1 MQIGLLILVFFCK
14 SKGETMNYKCYKR
27 SIELT
32 TRETKSQTIEIPF
45 KVNEENILF
54 GFKKFQIGY
63 GSKDHHVRNI
73 KMNLNLSYDSYNA
86 SKNVTTVKIYY
97 SADINDDSSNHMGSG
112 KLEIVVVAY
121 DVTGAEDLETIAAL
135 QSFDVGFDKDHHVFA
150 YAVTRQKTYISDTS
164 NHTSYGNSVFKDYR
178 VPSEVLKKMRED
190 KAFICAGFTISAEDD
205 DSHVKETGLT
215 IEDDGS
221 VNYILADK
229 KHDHACESLCNCD
242 YNSSGNSYVS
252 QLFSMPLS
260 GTQVDKKGDAD
271 VDIFKSSVYHVQGI
285 LRYGDYYICSHSNKE
300 GSKGRMVIM
309 GEGCYEYT
317 DISLEQYNHPG
328 GIQRMDDYMIM
339 GIENSDHNKSYVY
352 LYNIAGLSLSNLPRR
367 IESFEIYRKNAGTTA
382 AGICKDESRK
392 KYIIAAYDMH
402 KSDNN
407 TDGSTFDFYEIRY
420 ENGEDLKSKQVKLS
434 SPSYSI
440 KKDFSD
446 CQNISLYYDPIV
458 KKNYLVAFT
467 TTSEG
472 LSYKDCMEVF
482 ELLVD
487 ERKLKSV
494 TKFHLKT
501 DHGAIIGI
509 GGVHV
514 RWGASQD
521 IVFENGVA
529 KPHVITCSRNFV
541 AKNLT
546 INIF

>member
-1 MQIGLLILVFFCK
+1 
-14 SKGETMNYKCYKR
+14 MNYKYFNLP
-27 SIELT
+27 IDLT
-32 TRETKSQTIEIPF
+32 TRNTETKTIKIPF

-63 GSKDHHVRNI
+63 GSKDHHVRDI
-73 KMNLNLSYDSYNA
+73 KMKMALSYVSYNA
-86 SKNVTTVKIYY
+86 SENATTVKIDYR
-97 SADINDDSSNHMGSG
+97 ADINDDSGHHMDDG
-112 KLEIVVVAY
+112 KLEIVVVAH
-121 DVTGAEDLETIAAL
+121 DVTGAEELETITAL
-135 QSFDVGFDKDHHVFA
+135 QSFDVGFDEDHHVFA
-150 YAVTRQKTYISDTS
+150 YAVTRPNTYITDI
-164 NHTSYGNSVFKDYR
+164 NHHISYGNSVFKDYC
-178 VPSEVLKKMRED
+178 VPSEVLKKMRDD

-221 VNYILADK
+221 VDYKLVDK
-229 KHDHACESLCNCD
+229 KKNHAYKPLCNCE
-242 YNSSGNSYVS
+242 YNTYVDGNKNSYVS
-252 QLFSMPLS
+252 QLFRMSLS
-260 GTQVDKKGDAD
+260 GKQKDKKGNAD
-271 VDIFKSSVYHVQGI
+271 VLNIAESHVQGI
-285 LRYGDYYICSHSNKE
+285 LRYGNYYICSHNNK
-300 GSKGRMVIM
+300 GYSKGHMVII
-309 GEGCYEYT
+309 GENDYQ
-317 DISLEQYNHPG
+317 DIETSIEHFNHPS

-339 GIENSDHNKSYVY
+339 GIENSEHSRSYVY
-352 LYNIAGLSLSNLPRR
+352 LYNIAGLSLSNLPKR
-367 IESFEIYRKNAGTTA
+367 IENFEIYRKNAGTTA
-382 AGICKDESRK
+382 TGICKDESRK
-392 KYIIAAYDMH
+392 KYIVAAYDMH

-407 TDGSTFDFYEIRY
+407 TDGSTFDFYEIGY
-420 ENGEDLKSKQVKLS
+420 KDGEDLKSKQVKLS

-472 LSYKDCMEVF
+472 LSYKDCMEVY

-494 TKFHLKT
+494 AKFHLKT

-509 GGVHV
+509 DGVHV